1 MKSVKARIGGIG
13 VAVVLALG
21 VPAAPTAQTRA
32 LVLEGGTLIDGTGRA
47 PVADAVVVVT
57 GNRITAVGPRGQV
70 AVPPNANVIQL
81 NGRTILPGL
90 IDIHTHLQE
99 WHLPMFLPYGVTT
112 IGDFGND
119 TAWLL
124 AQRQALKT
132 GLIKGPRLYISSQR
146 IIGPLGEGVDGY
158 VVRTVPEARAY
169 VRRIKA
175 VGVDYLKV
183 DETLTDELL
192 KTVVD
197 EGNAVGL
204 RVVGHTRNMKQAAA
218 LGMKFDEHM
227 YTMARALLEEE
238 GKTEYQYKTAWDPGK
253 PNPEAAMNP
262 KLFPPAIDY
271 MVKQQVYMN
280 PTLVTQWSGN
290 TERWRDQMK
299 VVQQLVKDP
308 NLTFVSARTKAGWLR
323 APNENRET
331 LGGYA
336 NIAEFLKK
344 FSEAGGK
351 TVTGTDTGEIVIPGL
366 SEHYEM
372 QMLNDVG
379 IPPMKVLQSAT
390 LWAAESIGQ
399 QKDVGSIE
407 PGKLADFTIIEGN
420 PLTDISVTK
429 NVRMVIKEGQVMD
442 PSYDPAWVNPIVF
455 CAVCH
460 KGWNGE
466 SELLRPSVY
475 EIRRRAVPLKGPGGD
490 VTGSLHEK

>member
-1 MKSVKARIGGIG
+1 MKPVQAWIGGLC
-13 VAVVLALG
+13 VAVVVAIG
-21 VPAAPTAQTRA
+21 APAAQNRL
-32 LVLEGGTLIDGTGRA
+32 LVLQGGTLIDGTGRA
-47 PVADAVVVVT
+47 PIVDAVVVVN

-70 AVPPNANVIQL
+70 SVPPNANVIPL

-124 AQRQALKT
+124 AQREALKT
-132 GLIKGPRLYISSQR
+132 GLIKGPRLYIASQR

-158 VVRTVPEARAY
+158 VVKNVAEARAY

-204 RVVGHTRNMKQAAA
+204 RVVGHTRNIKQAVA

-238 GKTEYQYKTAWDPGK
+238 GKTEYKYKTAWDPGK
-253 PNPEAAMNP
+253 PNPEAAVNP
-262 KLFPPAIDY
+262 KLFPPLIDY
-271 MVKQQVYMN
+271 MVKQGVYLN
-280 PTLVTQWSGN
+280 PTMMVQWSGN

-308 NLTFVSARTKAGWLR
+308 NLTFVSAKTKAGWLR
-323 APNENRET
+323 GPNENRSP

-344 FSEAGGK
+344 YSEAGGK
-351 TVTGTDTGEIVIPGL
+351 IVVGTDTGEIVIPGL

-372 QMLNDVG
+372 QMLADVG
-379 IPPMKVLQSAT
+379 IPPMKIIQGAT
-390 LWAAESIGQ
+390 LWNAEAIGQ

-442 PSYDPAWVNPIVF
+442 TSYDPTWVNPIVF
-455 CAVCH
+455 CAPCH
-460 KGWNGE
+460 QGWNGQR
-466 SELLRPSVY
+466 ELLRPSLY
-475 EIRRRAVPLKGPGGD
+475 EIRRRAVPLTAPGAD
-490 VTGSLHEK
+490 ITESLHDK